1 MELLPQ
7 VIITGLAVGGTY
19 ALAAVGVSLVFGVLN
34 IVNFGHGAAFAVG
47 AYLALVLLKALG
59 MNIVLAFA
67 IATGGAYLI
76 GWVIERT
83 AVRPLRD
90 APLLMP
96 LITTLGLGIFLEN
109 LIQFIFGPETQP
121 FPTRVSH
128 EPFHFAGATVSLWE
142 LITMLVTVVSIGA
155 LHVFL
160 HRTSF
165 GTAVRA
171 IAEDRRTAALLGINV
186 DRLILVTFCIS
197 SALGGLAGILGAA
210 LYNAVHPTMGSAAM
224 LKAFAASVLGG
235 MEIMS
240 GAILGG
246 LLLGVAESL
255 GSVYIS
261 SAWRDGIALMALV
274 VVLLFKPTGL
284 LGHRQ
289 LEKVERPSLNVLPLP
304 PVPRLDFRRP
314 ALWLILATAL
324 ALPLLVTDAYARRI
338 MTVMLLY
345 ATLALS
351 LNLVAGFAGIISIA
365 HAAFYG
371 VGAYA
376 SALLATRV
384 GLPVWQAFV
393 GAIVITGLFGVL
405 FAWPVMRL
413 RGHYVAMG
421 TLGLGGV
428 ISVVMLNWIDL
439 TRGPMG
445 IRAIPPPSL
454 FGVEIDG
461 VGYYYLI
468 LAILIVSVVVV
479 IHMMESAF
487 GRAMRAMRDDE
498 LGAASVG
505 VEARKL
511 KMVAFG
517 VAAAIAGACGSFW
530 AHFVSF
536 ISPDSFNIME
546 SIGILAMVVLGGL
559 GSIPGAI
566 VGGAILA
573 GLPELLRFASDYR
586 QAVYG
591 LAMMLVVLYRPQ
603 GLLGFSPKRF
613 AAAAERSKP
622 GPASEIARVER

>member
-235 MEIMS
+235 MEVMS

-261 SAWRDGIALMALV
+261 SAGATGSLMALV
-274 VVLLFKPTGL
+274 VVLLFKPTWPP
-284 LGHRQ
+284 
-289 LEKVERPSLNVLPLP
+289 RPPPAGEGRAAKPQRSAAAADPEARLP
-304 PVPRLDFRRP
+304 PTGAVADSRGCAGTAAPRHRRVCAPHHDRDAVVCDARAQPEPRRGLRRDHLDR
-314 ALWLILATAL
+314 
-324 ALPLLVTDAYARRI
+324 ARR
-338 MTVMLLY
+338 VLRRRRLRLG
-345 ATLALS
+345 APRHARRAAG
-351 LNLVAGFAGIISIA
+351 VAGFRRRDRDHRPLRRAIRLAGDA
-365 HAAFYG
+365 PARPLCRHGHARARRRHLRRDAQLDRPDARPDG
-371 VGAYA
+371 HPRDPAAVPLRGRDRRRR
-376 SALLATRV
+376 LLLPDPRDPDRV
-384 GLPVWQAFV
+384 G
-393 GAIVITGLFGVL
+393 
-405 FAWPVMRL
+405 
-413 RGHYVAMG
+413 
-421 TLGLGGV
+421 GGG
-428 ISVVMLNWIDL
+428 D
-439 TRGPMG
+439 PH
-445 IRAIPPPSL
+445 
-454 FGVEIDG
+454 DG
-461 VGYYYLI
+461 VGFRTRG
-468 LAILIVSVVVV
+468 AGD
-479 IHMMESAF
+479 ARR
-487 GRAMRAMRDDE
+487 RARRGE
-498 LGAASVG
+498 RRRQ
-505 VEARKL
+505 ARKL

-613 AAAAERSKP
+613 AAAAERRSP
-622 GPASEIARVER
+622 TSLGIAGAER

>member
-224 LKAFAASVLGG
+224 LNAPRTSAAVAKTTKTRKHARKERLKASTVSWKA
-235 MEIMS
+235 
-240 GAILGG
+240 
-246 LLLGVAESL
+246 
-255 GSVYIS
+255 
-261 SAWRDGIALMALV
+261 
-274 VVLLFKPTGL
+274 
-284 LGHRQ
+284 
-289 LEKVERPSLNVLPLP
+289 PSRS
-304 PVPRLDFRRP
+304 VPRGSP
-314 ALWLILATAL
+314 AA
-324 ALPLLVTDAYARRI
+324 DA
-338 MTVMLLY
+338 
-345 ATLALS
+345 
-351 LNLVAGFAGIISIA
+351 
-365 HAAFYG
+365 
-371 VGAYA
+371 
-376 SALLATRV
+376 
-384 GLPVWQAFV
+384 
-393 GAIVITGLFGVL
+393 
-405 FAWPVMRL
+405 
-413 RGHYVAMG
+413 
-421 TLGLGGV
+421 
-428 ISVVMLNWIDL
+428 
-439 TRGPMG
+439 
-445 IRAIPPPSL
+445 PPPAPP
-454 FGVEIDG
+454 E
-461 VGYYYLI
+461 
-468 LAILIVSVVVV
+468 
-479 IHMMESAF
+479 
-487 GRAMRAMRDDE
+487 RA
-498 LGAASVG
+498 
-505 VEARKL
+505 
-511 KMVAFG
+511 
-517 VAAAIAGACGSFW
+517 
-530 AHFVSF
+530 
-536 ISPDSFNIME
+536 
-546 SIGILAMVVLGGL
+546 
-559 GSIPGAI
+559 
-566 VGGAILA
+566 
-573 GLPELLRFASDYR
+573 
-586 QAVYG
+586 
-591 LAMMLVVLYRPQ
+591 
-603 GLLGFSPKRF
+603 
-613 AAAAERSKP
+613 
-622 GPASEIARVER
+622 

>member
-7 VIITGLAVGGTY
+7 VIVTGLAVGGTY

-34 IVNFGHGAAFAVG
+34 IINFGHGAALGIG
-47 AYLALVLLKALG
+47 AFLALVFMKTLG
-59 MNIVLAFA
+59 LNIVVAFA
-67 IATGGAYLI
+67 LATGGAYLV
-76 GWVIERT
+76 GWLIERV

-96 LITTLGLGIFLEN
+96 LITTLGIGIFLEN
-109 LIQFIFGPETQP
+109 GLQFVFGPETQP
-121 FPTRVSH
+121 FPTPVSH
-128 EPFHFAGATVSLWE
+128 EPFHFGGTTVTVWE
-142 LITMLVTVVSIGA
+142 LITMGVTVVSIGV
-155 LHVFL
+155 LHMFL
-160 HRTSF
+160 HRTHF

-171 IAEDRRTAALLGINV
+171 VSEDRRTAALLGLNV
-186 DRLILVTFCIS
+186 DRMILVTFCIS
-197 SALGGLAGILGAA
+197 SALGGIAGILGAA

-235 MEIMS
+235 MEVMT
-240 GAILGG
+240 GAIIGG
-246 LLLGVAESL
+246 LVLGIAESA
-255 GSVYIS
+255 GSVYVS
-261 SAWRDGIALMALV
+261 SAWRDGIAFAMLV
-274 VVLLFKPTGL
+274 TVLLFKPTGL

-304 PVPRLDFRRP
+304 PIPRLDFRRP
-314 ALWLILATAL
+314 GLWLLLAAL
-324 ALPLLVTDAYARRI
+324 VLLPLVVTDTYARRI
-338 MTVMLLY
+338 LTVMLLY
-345 ATLALS
+345 GTLALS
-351 LNLVAGFAGIISIA
+351 LNIVAGFAGIISLA

-371 VGAYA
+371 FGAYA
-376 SALLATRV
+376 SALLAT
-384 GLPVWQAFV
+384 QAGWPFWASFLS
-393 GAIVITGLFGVL
+393 AIALTGLFGMA
-405 FAWPVMRL
+405 FAAPVMRL

-421 TLGLGGV
+421 TLGLGGA
-428 ISVVMLNWIDL
+428 ISVVMLNWIDV

-445 IRAIPPPSL
+445 IRAIPQPSL
-454 FGVEIDG
+454 FGIEVDG

-468 LAILIVSVVVV
+468 LAILLVSTLVVV
-479 IHMMESAF
+479 HMMDSAF

-505 VEARKL
+505 VDARVL
-511 KMVAFG
+511 KMVGFG

-530 AHFVSF
+530 AHFVTF

-566 VGGAILA
+566 LGGAVLA

-591 LAMMLVVLYRPQ
+591 LAMLLVVLFRPQ
-603 GLLGFSPKRF
+603 GLLGFS
-613 AAAAERSKP
+613 AARAARRAP
-622 GPASEIARVER
+622 QAPAAGRTPAEVRR